1 MHPNAGAGAAAGP
14 EKTRLGQGRKGK
26 EGAPCPEPL
35 QTIGTFAN
43 LSPGATPPCPEPD
56 VCPEPPA
63 NLDPRTCASQGTIPF
78 RPNPTRAIG

>member
-1 MHPNAGAGAAAGP
+1 MHPDAGAGAAAGP

-35 QTIGTFAN
+35 QTFGTFAN
-43 LSPGATPPCPEPD
+43 LSPGATPLAQSLTSAQN
-56 VCPEPPA
+56 PPA
-63 NLDPRTCASQGTIPF
+63 NLTPRTCASQGAIPF